1 MVKTER
7 GTRDASLAKSVTV
20 DLALGAGLALGLLA
34 YLAASADPETVA
46 LIEGSQSPLT
56 TFLIVAGSLVFYL
69 ASGLALTG
77 VLLREPPETG
87 GQIRSRRSRS

>member
-1 MVKTER
+1 MNAAR
-7 GTRDASLAKSVTV
+7 RTRDASLVKSVVV

-56 TFLIVAGSLVFYL
+56 TFLIVAGSLVFYV
-69 ASGLALTG
+69 ASGVALTG
-77 VLLREPPETG
+77 ILLREPDETS
-87 GQIRSRRSRS
+87 GQIRSRRS